1 MSESFVLDSSAILA
15 LINNEAGAQQ
25 VEPLISKSIV
35 SAVNFSETLAILEPH
50 GIKTKEGSHLLRA
63 MIKDIIPFTAEHAL
77 ISSEIYLACQAKGL
91 SLGDRACLALGI
103 SSNTPVI
110 TADRVW
116 QELSININIRCIR

>member
-1 MSESFVLDSSAILA
+1 MSERFVLDSSAILA

-35 SAVNFSETLAILEPH
+35 SAVNFSETLAILERH

-63 MIKDIIPFTAEHAL
+63 MIKEIIPFTAEHAF
-77 ISSEIYLACQAKGL
+77 ISSEIYLSCQAKGL

-103 SSNTPVI
+103 SSNKPVI

-116 QELSININIRCIR
+116 QELSLNINIRCIR